1 MVRIFSVIDLEIVD
15 LEIIDLEI
23 EVPEIPGTAGLRR
36 AQNDPSWVKVYPG
49 SDAPSLRGAEHG
61 ELRKHFV
68 VNLGHQVVVAI
79 LVVAPDLPELDGLY
93 RQSFPRM
100 FAVSDY
106 LPRMARV
113 NCGQWFW
120 GG

>member
-49 SDAPSLRGAEHG
+49 SDAPSGLLATFTRNAEAVGA
-61 ELRKHFV
+61 
-68 VNLGHQVVVAI
+68 
-79 LVVAPDLPELDGLY
+79 APSVG
-93 RQSFPRM
+93 RS
-100 FAVSDY
+100 
-106 LPRMARV
+106 MA
-113 NCGQWFW
+113 NCENTSL
-120 GG
+120 